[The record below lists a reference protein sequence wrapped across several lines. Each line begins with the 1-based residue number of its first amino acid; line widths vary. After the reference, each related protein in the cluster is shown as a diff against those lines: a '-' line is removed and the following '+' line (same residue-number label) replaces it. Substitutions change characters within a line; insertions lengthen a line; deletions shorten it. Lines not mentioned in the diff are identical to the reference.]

1 MVLMGFR
8 YAVAEVLFEFFFCWF
23 YIYFFLFFS
32 FLYFTKENVSG
43 SL

>member
-1 MVLMGFR
+1 MRLQRYFLSFFLLVL
-8 YAVAEVLFEFFFCWF
+8 
-23 YIYFFLFFS
+23 YIFFLFFS